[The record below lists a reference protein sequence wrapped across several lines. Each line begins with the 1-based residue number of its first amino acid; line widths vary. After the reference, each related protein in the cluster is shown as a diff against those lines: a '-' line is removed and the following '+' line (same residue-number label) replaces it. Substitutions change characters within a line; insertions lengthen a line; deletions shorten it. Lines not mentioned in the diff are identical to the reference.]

1 MAEGT
6 SEFKVRKRRTNDAR
20 LALQLAMMLWAH
32 EHQPVSVSEVADHF
46 GLDEDDAYSE
56 LYPLQGIEVAVNEE
70 FHNLGV
76 VVEDDGEIIFEINPL
91 FGRPRKLD
99 RSEALGLLAVANAAL
114 GLPGTNVEALKTG
127 VSKLERALGVGS
139 SVAIDIPDPEFLK
152 VVEQATRDRECIE
165 IEYYARWADE
175 VSVRTVEPYET
186 VNVSGDWYLRAHCR
200 LRDDHRTFRVDR
212 IEALE
217 LTGETHTRSDPGNE
231 AFTGDEE
238 APVVTIEMPNS
249 SRWMIEPLEASV
261 MEDEEKLV
269 VEIPVS
275 STIFLER
282 LMLRLGPDA
291 RVVGKGPFED
301 LASTAATRLLSR
313 YEKP

>member
-1 MAEGT
+1 M
-6 SEFKVRKRRTNDAR
+6 
-20 LALQLAMMLWAH
+20 
-32 EHQPVSVSEVADHF
+32 
-46 GLDEDDAYSE
+46 
-56 LYPLQGIEVAVNEE
+56 
-70 FHNLGV
+70 
-76 VVEDDGEIIFEINPL
+76 
-91 FGRPRKLD
+91 
-99 RSEALGLLAVANAAL
+99 
-114 GLPGTNVEALKTG
+114 
-127 VSKLERALGVGS
+127 GVGS

-261 MEDEEKLV
+261 IEDEEKLV

-301 LASTAATRLLSR
+301 LASTAARRLLSR